1 MYMKYL
7 VRVTST
13 TVIKWLLLIVT
24 FFYHH
29 IFIFC
34 GWVSSIVP
42 QQYRLLTGSTTGF
55 YKQQRSCTINSNPVT
70 GPQCTFSLVT
80 VALWIQCSIFSI
92 CTYSCVLG
100 NQCNVCWSLTF
111 WSTNLVLL
119 PVSVSTRLCSRCL
132 CSFSSSESSPSLWW
146 ISRCLLEYLINM
158 CTLSFYKTDKILTMI
173 LTPYLY

>member
-1 MYMKYL
+1 MNMKYL

-13 TVIKWLLLIVT
+13 TVGFTVIIWLLLIVT
-24 FFYHH
+24 FFYLH
-29 IFIFC
+29 IFIFRV
-34 GWVSSIVP
+34 WMSSILP

-100 NQCNVCWSLTF
+100 NQCNVCWSWTF
-111 WSTNLVLL
+111 RSTNLVLL

-132 CSFSSSESSPSLWW
+132 CSFSSSESSSWW
-146 ISRCLLEYLINM
+146 MCLINM
-158 CTLSFYKTDKILTMI
+158 YTLSFYKTDKILTMI
-173 LTPYLY
+173 LTLYLY